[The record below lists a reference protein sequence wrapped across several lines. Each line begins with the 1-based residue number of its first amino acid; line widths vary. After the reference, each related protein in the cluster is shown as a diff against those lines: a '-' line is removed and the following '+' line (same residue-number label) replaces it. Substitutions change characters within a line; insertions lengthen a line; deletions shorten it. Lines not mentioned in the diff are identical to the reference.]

1 MNLTPFLIILFLLN
15 FVILFILMY
24 LFIKIKSINRKMI
37 DVSYDDVKLIT
48 ETLKDLVVESEKV
61 SEKLENSIKE
71 KEGILEDLVS
81 LIDSKLKRLESIDF
95 VQQREL
101 GAQEVEDIVDIRG
114 RQNISEISLNGMSLR
129 EKVIFLSRNGM
140 NVTDIAKKLGISV
153 TEVNLVIK
161 HGR

>member
-1 MNLTPFLIILFLLN
+1 MNLTPFLIMLFILN
-15 FVILFILMY
+15 FVVLFILMY
-24 LFIKIKSINRKMI
+24 LFMKIKSISRKMM

-81 LIDSKLKRLESIDF
+81 LIDSKLKRLESADF

-101 GAQEVEDIVDIRG
+101 GVQEVEDIVDIRG
-114 RQNISEISLNGMSLR
+114 RQSISEISLNGMSLR